1 MLIIQR
7 PTTFASFTR
16 MILSY
21 IYFLDYSFKDLLPGE
36 MSLACHNSREIKETW
51 PGREMIKFILRNKMD
66 DNTDQD

>member
-1 MLIIQR
+1 
-7 PTTFASFTR
+7 

-51 PGREMIKFILRNKMD
+51 PGREMIKLRMTMD
-66 DNTDQD
+66 DNTDQDQDQNEKDKKNEECFT